1 MKKPAFAGWGLCM
14 PHWAEVLLMKPV
26 LAVAWFAGFLVL
38 LGIAKLIAIAIR
50 PLFPE
55 GRLKHLLFVGDPL
68 PDDGT
73 EPTGANERGLN
84 DAPLLRRDS
93 RK

>member
-26 LAVAWFAGFLVL
+26 LAVAWLIGFCALVL
-38 LGIAKLIAIAIR
+38 VARLISYAIK
-50 PLFPE
+50 PLIPE
-55 GRLKHLLFVGDPL
+55 GRLKRLLFARDPL
-68 PDDGT
+68 PDDGA
-73 EPTGANERGLN
+73 EPARANERRLN